1 MKIALSTDA
10 TDLGGDLNPNFGRCR
25 QFLIYNADTGAAEAV
40 ANPGYGA
47 AGGAGVQAARTLVDR
62 GVKRVITGKAGP
74 NARPLLEQA
83 GIEIIEN
90 RSGPLRLLVGDVA
103 GALQATSTNPATDTH
118 PAKAGCC
125 FCERCGYWSNDDAGL
140 PCFQQ
145 RCPHCGATLERKL
158 GKLQPPIRPDGA

>member
-25 QFLIYNADTGAAEAV
+25 RFLIYDAISGVTESV
-40 ANPGYGA
+40 ENPGYGA
-47 AGGAGVQAARTLVDR
+47 AGGAGVQAARALVDR
-62 GVKRVITGKAGP
+62 GVKRLITGRVGP
-74 NARPLLEQA
+74 NSRPLLDQA

-90 RSGPLRLLVGDVA
+90 RSGH
-103 GALQATSTNPATDTH
+103 LQALITSVADALPAAASNPVSASR

-125 FCERCGYWSNDDAGL
+125 FCERCGYCSDGDAGL

-145 RCPHCGATLERKL
+145 RCPNCGAALERKF
-158 GKLQPPIRPDGA
+158 GKMN